1 MARTA
6 SHVTVILIMKSTI
19 IKKIMIILKIQIKNI
34 YFPNNSTNYGGKF
47 CGMLKKAFNVSTE
60 LQINVVLDTKVCLLN
75 LKLPV
80 SR

>member
-1 MARTA
+1 
-6 SHVTVILIMKSTI
+6 MKSTF
-19 IKKIMIILKIQIKNI
+19 IKKIILKIQIKNI

-47 CGMLKKAFNVSTE
+47 LWNVKEAFNVFPE

-80 SR
+80 SW

>member
-1 MARTA
+1 
-6 SHVTVILIMKSTI
+6 MKSTI
-19 IKKIMIILKIQIKNI
+19 IKTIILKIQIKNI